1 MGPSKEVFWQLCLV
15 HIISFQAK
23 TKCNKNSIKSSEAS
37 KTFFTF
43 SFLIPDEE
51 LFETV
56 DAGVTFQRM
65 NKTEAALQLPFLE
78 KVVAM
83 LFHFNKSTKPAALS
97 RNGWRDISCQ
107 STSLSNMTE
116 IKFYADLSLRVLK
129 VRDQTRL
136 PRYEFI
142 FYIVYIFFIFYI
154 VIFF

>member
-56 DAGVTFQRM
+56 DAGVIFKWI

-83 LFHFNKSTKPAALS
+83 LLHFNKSTKLKISSCPFQEWLEGP
-97 RNGWRDISCQ
+97 NISCQ
-107 STSLSNMTE
+107 STS
-116 IKFYADLSLRVLK
+116 
-129 VRDQTRL
+129 
-136 PRYEFI
+136 
-142 FYIVYIFFIFYI
+142 
-154 VIFF
+154 